1 MTLKRIG
8 LIALVLGIGLGTAA
22 CTDGY
27 GYSGLSVGY
36 GSGSYYGDGYDTGYG
51 YGSGY
56 DSGYGSP
63 YYGWY
68 NDYYYPGTGI
78 YVYDQ
83 YRRPYRWNDG
93 QRRYWEGRRNNWR
106 GDRNYRNDWN
116 GFQRNN
122 NRDGRYD
129 GNRGNG
135 GDRTWNRNDR
145 RSDNHQGTAGNPTWQ
160 HNDGDRRD
168 WRNRRNDGTPRMERP
183 GRSGG
188 YSDRGNRNGAPVIGV
203 SPQAAVRTSP
213 APVQVREGRRE
224 ERGRRAGN
232 DRYVDVRPE

>member
-1 MTLKRIG
+1 MILKRIG
-8 LIALVLGIGLGTAA
+8 LIGLVLGVGLGTAA

-27 GYSGLSVGY
+27 GFSGLSVGY
-36 GSGSYYGDGYDTGYG
+36 GSGGYYGDGYDTGYG
-51 YGSGY
+51 YGY
-56 DSGYGSP
+56 DSAYGSP

-68 NDYYYPGTGI
+68 DDFYYPGTGV

-116 GFQRNN
+116 GFQRND
-122 NRDGRYD
+122 NRDDRYD
-129 GNRGNG
+129 GNRRTD

-145 RSDNHQGTAGNPTWQ
+145 RWDNNQGTDNRTWQ
-160 HNDGDRRD
+160 RNDGDRRD
-168 WRNRRNDGTPRMERP
+168 WRNRRNDGMPGTRRP
-183 GRSGG
+183 GTTGGG
-188 YSDRGNRNGAPVIGV
+188 YSGRGNRDAAPVIGV

-213 APVQVREGRRE
+213 APAEAREDRRG
-224 ERGRRAGN
+224 ERGRGVRNGP
-232 DRYVDVRPE
+232 YVNVRPE